1 MIHSL
6 VLAALTALPSCWSI
20 FDSGLVHNASGAHPP
35 YVQYSERI
43 NVFQDGEPLVT
54 SFANVD
60 YRDDGMARVSDER
73 FDYQPFITRRTEPGP
88 PELGPYGAGR
98 EMWLP
103 DTMGL
108 PVIAHVHAMNGVTCH
123 LAGEEAYKGHDTY
136 HLIFTGAGDDVPHV
150 KELWVDR
157 TSRDM
162 WKLIVTGPVS
172 WSDGTRSRRLAE
184 FQVEL
189 GYSGPYLV
197 VKHVV
202 WSYRRREYSQYS
214 DYFGEYTF
222 TGYRFPKSVPDGYFA
237 DTSGGNRL

>member
-1 MIHSL
+1 MIHAL
-6 VLAALTALPSCWSI
+6 VLAAMAALPSCWSI
-20 FDSGLVHNASGAHPP
+20 FDGALAHNANAPHPP

-43 NVFQDGEPLVT
+43 NVFQDGAPLVS

-60 YRDDGMARVSDER
+60 YRDDGVARVSDER
-73 FDYQPFITRRTEPGP
+73 FDYQPFLTRRAEPGP

-103 DTMGL
+103 DTLGI
-108 PVIAHVHAMNGVTCH
+108 PVIARVRADTGVQCRI
-123 LAGEEAYKGHDTY
+123 AGEERYKGHRTY
-136 HLIFTGAGDDVPHV
+136 HLALSGGSTGVPHV
-150 KELWVDR
+150 RELWIDAASADV
-157 TSRDM
+157 
-162 WKLIVTGPVS
+162 WKLIVTGPVY
-172 WSDGTRSRRLAE
+172 WGDGTRSQNLAE

-189 GYSGPYLV
+189 AYSGPYLV

-222 TGYRFPKSVPDGYFA
+222 TGYAFPTTVPSGYFA
-237 DTSGGNRL
+237 EASGRP